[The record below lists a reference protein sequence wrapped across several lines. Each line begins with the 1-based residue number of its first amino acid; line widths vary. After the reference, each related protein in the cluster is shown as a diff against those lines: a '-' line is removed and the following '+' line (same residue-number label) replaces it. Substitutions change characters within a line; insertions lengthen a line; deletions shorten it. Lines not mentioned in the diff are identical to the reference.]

1 MIVIIN
7 NDKEK
12 EKPKNSQVEL
22 WTRVWYTFLTYLQRI
37 YNKYLG
43 AHAFGGLM
51 FYAEQKKLYFVCASS
66 MGYYVAFLAHAQR
79 SSLCDLHVIIV
90 TAVCIRPIN

>member
-1 MIVIIN
+1 MIKRRKSLKIVRLN
-7 NDKEK
+7 YE
-12 EKPKNSQVEL
+12 
-22 WTRVWYTFLTYLQRI
+22 RVYDTLFQLI
-37 YNKYLG
+37 CNEFYNKYLS